1 VQLAQPVDMAQGK
14 VPIVL
19 GKLALPLMA
28 SLFFQNLYAYADT
41 VFVAWLGESQL
52 AAVSMSVPLTYVAL
66 SLAKGI
72 SMGSVVLMSF
82 ARGRGD
88 TAGVRRIASAMLPLM
103 TLCMVLFLP
112 LGLPQVCRA
121 FYQGIGANAG
131 IANEGMGFVF
141 WLVCGFPVMGYVFAT
156 EAVFMAR
163 GDTVTPMKAMLL
175 GNALNIALDPLYIFV
190 FDWGAAGA
198 AGATFTGQC
207 VAAIY
212 LGNHLKRVNEAKLAW
227 LPKAGCFRA
236 WRQILGQGMFVA
248 LAYLVSPAALLMLN
262 SILVGFGPV
271 AVGAWNL
278 MSRTEMM
285 VMLPVMGLSNALAN
299 FTGFNLG
306 RRDYERVRQ
315 GLRFFLQVSWGIIAP
330 VMLVFIFWP
339 QEIIAL
345 FRPAPELRILAGIAI
360 QASGVSGFFVPLISA
375 VNGLSQGLR
384 RPLYMVGL
392 SFVYLICL
400 RIPLANEF
408 AARWGEKGVFWS
420 HPTASACAAL
430 LAGILLWQLLKQCKQ
445 STAALAITAEKA
457 SQP

>member
-1 VQLAQPVDMAQGK
+1 MAQPVDMAQGK

-19 GKLALPLMA
+19 GKLALPMMA

-41 VFVAWLGESQL
+41 VFVAWLGENQL
-52 AAVSMSVPLTYVAL
+52 AAVSMAVPLTYVAL

-82 ARGRGD
+82 ARGSGD
-88 TAGVRRIASAMLPLM
+88 SAGVRRIASAMLPLM
-103 TLCMVLFLP
+103 TLCMFLFLP
-112 LGLPQVCRA
+112 LALPQVCRA
-121 FYQGIGANAG
+121 FYQGIGGNEA

-141 WLVCGFPVMGYVFAT
+141 WLVCGFPIMGYVFAA
-156 EAVFMAR
+156 EALFTAR

-175 GNALNIALDPLYIFV
+175 GNVLNLALDPLYIFV
-190 FDWGAAGA
+190 FHWGAAGA

-207 VAAIY
+207 IAAIY
-212 LGNHLKRVNEAKLAW
+212 LGNRLKRLNEEKLFW
-227 LPKAGCFRA
+227 LPKSGCFGA
-236 WRQILGQGMFVA
+236 WRQMLGQGMFVA

-306 RRDYERVRQ
+306 RRDNERVRQ
-315 GLRFFLQVSWGIIAP
+315 GLHFFLQLSWGIVAP

-339 QEIIAL
+339 QEVIAL
-345 FRPAPELRILAGIAI
+345 FRPAPELQSLAGIAV
-360 QASGVSGFFVPLISA
+360 QASGVSGFFFPLMSA
-375 VNGLSQGLR
+375 VSGLAQGLK
-384 RPLYMVGL
+384 RPLYMVGV
-392 SFVYLICL
+392 SFAYLICL

-408 AARWGEKGVFWS
+408 AARWGEEGVFWS
-420 HPTASACAAL
+420 HPTAGACAAL
-430 LAGILLWQLLKQCKQ
+430 LAAILLWRLLQLCKQ
-445 STAALAITAEKA
+445 STVALASTADKA
-457 SQP
+457 S